1 MPAQY
6 SRSIRIVFWVALIGS
21 YIAAI
26 LPQEIAPTIGNLSDK
41 TLHFI
46 TFALLGLL
54 LMLSYRIKW
63 WQGSFY
69 LLFYAVFIELTQ
81 YCTPT
86 RCAEGLDVVADAI
99 GIVIGLVFYAGYK
112 KLEAICENS

>member
-6 SRSIRIVFWVALIGS
+6 SGKIRILFWIALIGS

-26 LPQEIAPTIGNLSDK
+26 VPQDVAPTIGDLSDK

-46 TFALLGLL
+46 AFAVLSLL
-54 LMLSYRIKW
+54 LMLSYRIRW
-63 WQGSFY
+63 WQSSLS
-69 LLFYAVFIELTQ
+69 LLFYAVFIEFTQ

-99 GIVIGLVFYAGYK
+99 GIATGLLFYAGYK
-112 KLEAICENS
+112 KLEAICADS